1 MSDTRRRVDP
11 NAPGKSYMTKKYLS
25 NISGA
30 RKRGWTS
37 TTKRFCFVNGH
48 GIVRNSKYNLQKK
61 IEHLK
66 LEEDLNC

>member
-1 MSDTRRRVDP
+1 MSDTRRRIDP
-11 NAPGKSYMTKKYLS
+11 NAPGKSYMTEKYLS
-25 NISGA
+25 NLSGA

-37 TTKRFCFVNGH
+37 TTKKFGFCNYG
-48 GIVRNSKYNLQKK
+48 RNSKCNLQKK